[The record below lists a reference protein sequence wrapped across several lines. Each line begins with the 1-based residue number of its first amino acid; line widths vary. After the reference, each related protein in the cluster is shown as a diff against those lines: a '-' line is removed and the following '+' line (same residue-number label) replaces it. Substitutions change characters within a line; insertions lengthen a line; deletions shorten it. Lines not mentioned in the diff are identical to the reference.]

1 MLLSKTVSMILN
13 LGPLQTGFIQ
23 YKYFYTRT
31 RNLRWKSLIH
41 RGKLVRISLK
51 LKSLFLDV
59 KKNPLMYVNPMDQ
72 GLSRDLFIYG
82 FREPY
87 NTVMVYF
94 LVKKLAPTVVD
105 IGSNIGY
112 FPLIEFA
119 AGARRIVAI
128 EPVNLNFKILK
139 LNMRSNNLSNVRLI
153 NGAVSDRSGT
163 ATIYIRENLNL
174 SSLSQ
179 EHFLNKRIIRV
190 QKIRTYS
197 LSEVVDS
204 YEKVM
209 LRMDVEGHEYKIL
222 TQIPDNVIA
231 ISMELHANKPYSLS
245 DAREL
250 LKKLI
255 DLNFTKIFE
264 TKNISYLIL
273 PNRGWNYIHKTMLVG
288 NWLKV
293 HNDVESV
300 LESLKE
306 NKYFSAHLH
315 LIRS

>member
-1 MLLSKTVSMILN
+1 MPFSKTISMTLN
-13 LGPLQTGFIQ
+13 LGPLQTAFIQ
-23 YKYFYTRT
+23 GKYFYMKVHD
-31 RNLRWKSLIH
+31 LRWRSLV
-41 RGKLVRISLK
+41 RQGKLVRISLK

-59 KKNPLMYVNPMDQ
+59 KKNPLMYVNPIDQ
-72 GLSRDLFIYG
+72 GLSKDLFVYG

-87 NTVMVYF
+87 NTVMVYS
-94 LVKKLAPTVVD
+94 LVKRFAPVVVD

-112 FPLIEFA
+112 FPLIEFV
-119 AGARRIVAI
+119 AGAKKIVAI
-128 EPVNLNFKILK
+128 EPVNLNFKILRLNMK
-139 LNMRSNNLSNVRLI
+139 LNNLKNVHLI
-153 NGAVSDRSGT
+153 NGAVSDKSGI
-163 ATIYIRENLNL
+163 AVIYVRENLNL

-179 EHFLNKRIIRV
+179 EHFLNKRIVKV

-197 LSEVVDS
+197 LSEVING

-222 TQIPDNVIA
+222 TYIPDNVIV
-231 ISMELHANKPYSLS
+231 ISMELHANKPHSFS

-255 DLNFTKIFE
+255 ELGFTRIFE
-264 TKNISYLIL
+264 TKNISYSIL
-273 PNRGWNYIHKTMLVG
+273 PNRVWNYIHKTMSIR

-300 LESLKE
+300 LESLKR